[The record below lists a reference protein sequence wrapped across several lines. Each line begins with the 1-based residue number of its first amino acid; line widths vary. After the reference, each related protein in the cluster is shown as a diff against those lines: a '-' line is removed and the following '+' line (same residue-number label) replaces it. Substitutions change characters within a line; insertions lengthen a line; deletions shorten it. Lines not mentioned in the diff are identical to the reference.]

1 MDKNLL
7 NVEGL
12 ILVIPFEMIFRII
25 GDTFEKKKYVY
36 IYIYFNIRIINRIDI
51 KILYKKKFKSQREK

>member
-1 MDKNLL
+1 MDKNLS

-36 IYIYFNIRIINRIDI
+36 IYIF
-51 KILYKKKFKSQREK
+51 

>member
-1 MDKNLL
+1 MDKNLS

-12 ILVIPFEMIFRII
+12 ILVIPFGMIFRII
-25 GDTFEKKKYVY
+25 GDTFEKKKYV
-36 IYIYFNIRIINRIDI
+36 YIYFNIRIINRIDI